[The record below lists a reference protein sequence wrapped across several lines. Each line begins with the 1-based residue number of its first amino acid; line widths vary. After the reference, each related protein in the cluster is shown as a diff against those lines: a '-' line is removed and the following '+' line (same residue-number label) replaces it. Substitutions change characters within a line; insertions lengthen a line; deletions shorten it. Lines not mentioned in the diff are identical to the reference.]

1 MVEKTAALALLEP
14 GRWWFVP
21 LRCLVE
27 PTLTRLVAE
36 LIVSGLALHF
46 GLVVLIPGL
55 RKFLD
60 EVLSLVV
67 LRVLVVLLLAGE
79 LIAGLLTT
87 LLLQSVVKADHL
99 RCRSLELVADA
110 VRHKLHLR
118 VVDVLQHGLME
129 VADRLN
135 LLGVG
140 LRVSLL
146 IVEQILSLAPRVC
159 KTSSHGRLIH
169 ETALHGLLV
178 EACLAEP
185 AREALGLV
193 ERGHSRSLVEASC
206 AEPLA
211 DSRLLWRV

>member
-1 MVEKTAALALLEP
+1 MVEEAAALALLES
-14 GRWWFVP
+14 GSWWSVP

-27 PTLTRLVAE
+27 PTLSRLVAE
-36 LIVSGLALHF
+36 LIVSRLALHF
-46 GLVVLIPGL
+46 GLVILIPGL

-67 LRVLVVLLLAGE
+67 LRVLVELLLASE
-79 LIAGLLTT
+79 LIAGLLAT

-118 VVDVLQHGLME
+118 VVDVLHYGLMV
-129 VADRLN
+129 VADRQN

-146 IVEQILSLAPRVC
+146 IVEQILSLAPRVA
-159 KTSSHGRLIH
+159 KSSSHCRMTH

-178 EACLAEP
+178 EACLTKP
-185 AREALGLV
+185 ATKALV
-193 ERGHSRSLVEASC
+193 
-206 AEPLA
+206 
-211 DSRLLWRV
+211 